1 MPFVGEGYFFL
12 VILPFFN
19 VARWGVSASGSSD
32 AVLLRFCAI
41 GGQRK
46 VPTRYFAACCDE
58 FVDGPLYEFYLLRI
72 LLKALGYDPAEEGGR
87 ELWPLVERESA
98 V

>member
-1 MPFVGEGYFFL
+1 M
-12 VILPFFN
+12 
-19 VARWGVSASGSSD
+19 
-32 AVLLRFCAI
+32 LLRFCAI

-87 ELWPLVERESA
+87 EL
-98 V
+98 